1 VSRRAQ
7 EAFGDILK
15 SVGQTGDS
23 IGRIAARTHDQQAE
37 SQSVKTLISELTD
50 EGSNDTRTVVS
61 TQKR

>member
-15 SVGQTGDS
+15 SVGQTGES

-50 EGSNDTRTVVS
+50 DGTAEPRTIV
-61 TQKR
+61 TTKIR